1 MFTYSVRQLQQL
13 WARKDTFGETEMWQ
27 VLCEAVLFNGEDQNM
42 MVDALSCKVINKGS
56 FMTKYC
62 TTVLR
67 NLESIERKDLSEKVI
82 RKIDKKRLMLMR
94 YL

>member
-1 MFTYSVRQLQQL
+1 M
-13 WARKDTFGETEMWQ
+13 TEMWQ

-42 MVDALSCKVINKGS
+42 MVDALSCKVTKKGA
-56 FMTKYC
+56 FTAKYC

-67 NLESIERKDLSEKVI
+67 NLESIERKDLSEQVI
-82 RKIDKKRLMLMR
+82 RKIEKKRSMLMR